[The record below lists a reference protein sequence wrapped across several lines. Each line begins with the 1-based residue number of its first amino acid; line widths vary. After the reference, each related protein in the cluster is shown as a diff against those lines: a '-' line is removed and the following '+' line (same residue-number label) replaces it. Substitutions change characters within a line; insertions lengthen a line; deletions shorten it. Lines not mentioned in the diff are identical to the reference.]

1 MVTDTKA
8 VQSFRPSIKLNVDLG
23 SKLKSICKDTS
34 KKRQPEHENMCSA
47 PFLTISEKISCERP
61 TRTVKDVFC
70 GGFQK
75 FNSAW
80 ILNKETIKCNK
91 GKFIIESI
99 VEPSSGQH
107 Q

>member
-23 SKLKSICKDTS
+23 SKLKSICKDTW

-75 FNSAW
+75 FNSACFS
-80 ILNKETIKCNK
+80 LDIK
-91 GKFIIESI
+91 
-99 VEPSSGQH
+99 
-107 Q
+107 